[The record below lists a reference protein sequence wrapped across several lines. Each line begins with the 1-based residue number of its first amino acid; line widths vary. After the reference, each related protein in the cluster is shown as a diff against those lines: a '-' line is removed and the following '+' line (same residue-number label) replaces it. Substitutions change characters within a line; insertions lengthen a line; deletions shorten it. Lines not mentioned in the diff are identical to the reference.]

1 MSKFDTED
9 SIKYDT
15 ESEIGTVNDMVRFK
29 AQTKDR
35 NIDSKLS
42 RSNSMFTITSRA
54 EDVLPTAFKTISQTI
69 DSNVSNGAAEAED
82 VMGTNKFLNITWHS
96 DDITKVADDLEA
108 DLVNGL
114 NDQQISSKIKEFG
127 LNVKSKPPGDL
138 FWRIFFYFFGGFG
151 SLLLVAGILSII
163 CWKPL
168 GDPPQIANLALGL
181 ILLAVFI
188 IQAVL
193 NFIQDFSSG
202 QVMKSIN
209 NMIPLEV
216 KVIRSSEVVD
226 LRSEDLVPG
235 DLILIEPFTKIAADI
250 RIFESKGLVFD
261 RSILTGETI
270 PCPGKVISSSLN
282 YLESESI
289 AMQGTFCVGG
299 HGKGVVVSTGNFTI
313 FGEIAKLSS
322 APKKK
327 LTTLQIEL
335 FRFIAIVSIVIVL
348 VMVLVI
354 ILWATWIRHTY
365 PEWINV
371 PTLII
376 DLVSVVVSFIPEG
389 LPISLT
395 VCLIVVAH
403 RMKESQILVKSLNIV
418 ETLGSVSVLCS
429 DKTGTLTTGKMTVTN
444 SFGDQERLSLIGT
457 LCNETE
463 VIDNERGG
471 GNQTDA
477 AIFQY
482 FSQFNDYNTIL
493 NRYTLVKHLNFSSKL
508 KYMVKIFKDEI
519 EDKFIL
525 TVKGAPDVLLQKA
538 KFFNAIDGLKSIPDV
553 GIGSFT
559 SKQLEWS
566 NNGER
571 VILLGSK
578 ILDKV
583 NMDDDFFDIEDFT
596 IDGLISLSDPLRSK
610 IPEVIGQLQDAGI
623 KLVMITG
630 DFELTAKSIAKKCGI
645 IKHDQIDN
653 INTLTDNSQD
663 RSVVINGP
671 DMYRLSEIDW
681 DKLASYNEIV
691 FSRTTPEQKLKIVK
705 EFQKRKHVVGMT
717 GDGVNDSPSIKQADV
732 GISMADGSEIAKEA
746 SDLVLLDSFTSIVEA
761 LIYGRL
767 VFENVKKTICYL
779 LPAGCFSELW
789 AVLLNV
795 LGGYP
800 QMLSSFCMIIISCLT
815 DCVASMIISLERPEK
830 NLLYKKPRCV
840 SGERL
845 VDWRLLLH
853 SYLFVGTFECFV
865 AMLLSFLHFTRNG
878 IPFSALK
885 SYGDYEDPVRI
896 SSLLASSCSIYFV
909 SLVIL
914 QAFNLMVVRSR
925 YVSLFKNLNWRLLV
939 VLPVFASTFIWT
951 NIPAVQK
958 AISSSSVPVEYYF
971 IAVGFGVLLVAYDET
986 RKLIIRNIPHSFV
999 AKAAW

>member
-1 MSKFDTED
+1 MSKLDFED
-9 SIKYDT
+9 SSKYDT
-15 ESEIGTVNDMVRFK
+15 ESELGTVNEVVRFK
-29 AQTKDR
+29 AQSKSK
-35 NIDSKLS
+35 NGKLS
-42 RSNSMFTITSRA
+42 RTNSMFTISSRA

-69 DSNVSNGAAEAED
+69 DSNVTNGGVEPED
-82 VMGTNKFLNITWHS
+82 VLGTNKFQNITWHS

-114 NDQQISSKIKEFG
+114 NDQQVSSKIKEFG

-168 GDPPQIANLALGL
+168 GDPPQVANLALGI

-216 KVIRSSEVVD
+216 KVIRNNEVVS
-226 LRSEDLVPG
+226 LKSEELVPG
-235 DLILIEPFTKIAADI
+235 DTILIEPFTKVAADV
-250 RIFESKGLVFD
+250 RIFELKGLVFD

-270 PCPGKVISSSLN
+270 PCPGKVISSNPN

-289 AMQGTFCVGG
+289 AMQGTFCIGG
-299 HGKGVVVSTGNFTI
+299 HGRGVVVSTGDYTI

-335 FRFIAIVSIVIVL
+335 FRFIAVVATVIICL
-348 VMVLVI
+348 VVLVI

-365 PEWINV
+365 PEWINT

-395 VCLIVVAH
+395 VCLIVVAN
-403 RMKESQILVKSLNIV
+403 RMKQSKILVKSLNIV

-444 SFGDQERLSLIGT
+444 FFGTQEKLALIGL
-457 LCNETE
+457 LCNESE
-463 VIDNERGG
+463 VINNEASG
-471 GNQTDA
+471 GNQTDE
-477 AIFQY
+477 AIFLY
-482 FSQFNDYNTIL
+482 FSQKADYTQITS
-493 NRYTLVKHLNFSSKL
+493 RYTMVKQLNFSSKL
-508 KYMVKIFKDEI
+508 KYMVKIYRDEVK
-519 EDKFIL
+519 ENYLL
-525 TVKGAPDVLLQKA
+525 TIKGAPDVLLEKG
-538 KFFNAIDGLKSIPDV
+538 KSLNTTDGNRLVSDEDADSLI
-553 GIGSFT
+553 SR
-559 SKQLEWS
+559 QLEWS

-578 ILDKV
+578 ILDAI
-583 NMDDDFFDIEDFT
+583 NLDDDKIDIEDIT
-596 IDGLISLSDPLRSK
+596 IDGLISLSDPLRDR
-610 IPEVIGQLQDAGI
+610 IPEVVGQLQDAGI

-630 DFELTAKSIAKKCGI
+630 DFELTAKAIAKKCGFI
-645 IKHDQIDN
+645 NHDQIDN
-653 INTLTDNSQD
+653 INTLTEESQE

-681 DKLASYNEIV
+681 DKVVSYNEVV

-746 SDLVLLDSFTSIVEA
+746 SDLVLLDSFTSMVDA

-800 QMLSSFCMIIISCLT
+800 QMLSSFCMIIICCVT
-815 DCVASMIISLERPEK
+815 DCIASMIISLEEPEK

-840 SGERL
+840 SKERL
-845 VDWRLLLH
+845 VDWKLLLH
-853 SYLFVGTFECFV
+853 SYFIVGTFECFV

-878 IPFSALK
+878 VSFSSLK
-885 SYGDYEDPVRI
+885 AYGNYEEPDKI
-896 SSLLASSCSIYFV
+896 SHLLASSSSIYFV

-914 QAFNLMVVRSR
+914 QAFNLLIVRSR
-925 YVSLFKNLNWRLLV
+925 YVSLFKNLNWRLLIV
-939 VLPVFASTFIWT
+939 FPVFASTFIWT
-951 NIPAVQK
+951 NIPGVQN
-958 AISSSSVPVEYYF
+958 AIASSSVPVEYYF
-971 IAVGFGVLLVAYDET
+971 ISMGFGLLLVAYDET
-986 RKLIIRNIPHSFV
+986 RKVIVRNYPHSFV